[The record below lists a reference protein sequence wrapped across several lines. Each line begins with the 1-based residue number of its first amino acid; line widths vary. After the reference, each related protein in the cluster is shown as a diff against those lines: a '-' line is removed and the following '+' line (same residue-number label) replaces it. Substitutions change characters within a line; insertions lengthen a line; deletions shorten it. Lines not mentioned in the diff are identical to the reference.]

1 MTQNPF
7 ESPQANPYTNQAPA
21 QATTGQFD
29 IGQAISDGWAAMTAN
44 AGVAIGGTV
53 VVGLLSV
60 LAAITIIGY
69 FVLLPVLAYGML
81 RLLLNITDGEGDIND
96 IFSGF
101 QNYGSVLGSM
111 LMFMLIMIVVMIGV
125 SLPGMVLAG
134 VGGAL
139 ELPALAVLGQMINL
153 VITYAIT
160 PRLYFGP
167 FFIADQG
174 VGGLDALKM
183 SWKATREQKLM
194 SFILLLVT
202 GIIGFAGVIACGV
215 GLLFSLPLSYI
226 IWTAAY
232 RQMVPRT

>member
-7 ESPQANPYTNQAPA
+7 ESPQGNPYANEAPA

-29 IGQAISDGWAAMTAN
+29 IGQAISEGWTAMMVN
-44 AGVAIGGTV
+44 AGVALGGMV
-53 VVGLLSV
+53 IVGLLGV
-60 LAAITIIGY
+60 LAAVTIIGY
-69 FVLLPVLAYGML
+69 VVVLPVLAYGML
-81 RLLLNITDGEGDIND
+81 RLLLNITGGEGEIND

-111 LMFMLIMIVVMIGV
+111 LMFILTMFVVMIGV

-139 ELPALAVLGQMINL
+139 EMPALAILGQLINL

-167 FFIADQG
+167 FFIADQR

-183 SWKATREQKLM
+183 SWEEDRPQTRGP
-194 SFILLLVT
+194 SCT
-202 GIIGFAGVIACGV
+202 P
-215 GLLFSLPLSYI
+215 SLTRSRDNSRRAAPHRRRARSSTTSPYEPCALSDSI
-226 IWTAAY
+226 
-232 RQMVPRT
+232 V